1 MFKGLTTF
9 EMARS
14 PLQAFGFYIF
24 YFVIGV
30 LIGAVVGALGSAV
43 MHAETQ
49 QAAFDEGLRWGT
61 IFAVPYVLAIALTI
75 VVKKKLG
82 PGYYVLAV
90 VCGLLG
96 LAGGALLGLIPAAFM
111 TTRQVR
117 MPASSEPAQ
126 ALE

>member
-14 PLQAFGFYIF
+14 PLQAFGFYLF
-24 YFVIGV
+24 YF
-30 LIGAVVGALGSAV
+30 LIGILIGGLVGAMATMA
-43 MHAETQ
+43 MHADTQ
-49 QAAFDEGLRWGT
+49 QDAFAEGLRWGT
-61 IFAVPYVLAIALTI
+61 IFAVPYTLAISLTI

-82 PGYYVLAV
+82 PGYYVLAL
-90 VCGLLG
+90 VCGVLG

-117 MPASSEPAQ
+117 LPE
-126 ALE
+126 